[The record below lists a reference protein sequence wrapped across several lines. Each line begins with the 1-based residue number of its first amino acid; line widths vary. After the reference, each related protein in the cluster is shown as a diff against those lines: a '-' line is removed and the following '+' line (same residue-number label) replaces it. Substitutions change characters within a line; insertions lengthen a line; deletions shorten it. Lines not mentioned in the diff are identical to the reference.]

1 MAKAM
6 SRLLRVMVAGFKSR
20 TRTKATDVT
29 KAATLVAVLCRIVT
43 VLLVADCPII
53 MRSHAAMD

>member
-20 TRTKATDVT
+20 TRAKSTDVT
-29 KAATLVAVLCRIVT
+29 KAATLVAVLCRTVP
-43 VLLVADCPII
+43 VLLVADCPI